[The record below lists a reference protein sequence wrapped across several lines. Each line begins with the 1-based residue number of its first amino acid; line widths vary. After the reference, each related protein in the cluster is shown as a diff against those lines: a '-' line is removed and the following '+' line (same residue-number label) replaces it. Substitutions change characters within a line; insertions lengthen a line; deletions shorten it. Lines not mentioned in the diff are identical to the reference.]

1 MKKVYRYEDNE
12 EYWDRRWRE
21 AESDAGC
28 FSDMTIYP
36 IRYAEAVVASTPG
49 RILEI
54 GCGLARIVKHYH
66 AAGREIIGIERS
78 KVAVDRLSQEGG
90 GVDVRYG
97 DALALPFPDLSFEV
111 VLAFGVYHNFESG
124 IEQGLAEAARVLK
137 PGGRFAISMRP
148 QNIEMSLNEMYW
160 NFKRKPVAGAK
171 RRFHKVLVTEAD
183 FTTLLAAQDL
193 HVSRIHHARNLSI
206 LFRLPFL
213 QSREARTGHESVRR
227 SKGYRLNAF
236 GRMLDRGLTA
246 LFPYQFCNVLV
257 FEGTKGKQ

>member
-21 AESDAGC
+21 AENDAGR

-54 GCGLARIVKHYH
+54 GCGLGRIVKHYH

-78 KVAVDRLSQEGG
+78 KVAVERLRQEGCG
-90 GVDVRYG
+90 IDVRFG

-124 IEQGLAEAARVLK
+124 IELGLSEAARVLR

-160 NFKRKPVAGAK
+160 NFKRKPLAGAE
-171 RRFHKVLVTEAD
+171 RRFHKLLVTEAD
-183 FTTLLAAQDL
+183 FTALLVAHDL
-193 HVSRIHHARNLSI
+193 HVSRIHRARNLSI
-206 LFRLPFL
+206 LFRLPLL
-213 QSREARTGHESVRR
+213 QSREARTERETERR

-236 GRMLDRGLTA
+236 GRMLDRSLTT